1 MTPAPKRRWWRI
13 ALWTS
18 ILVVVCAGA
27 WQLLLRNVGARF
39 VHGEMA
45 EFEQMPASDSDLGI
59 WLGKQPGVDPYSVHI
74 FREGNHLTVHFMI
87 DRDARGEPPYPDL
100 MSKCRSLGYSGAAGP
115 FQERLAPYSWGD
127 GDWHLPRVLDSR

>member
-45 EFEQMPASDSDLGI
+45 EFEQMP
-59 WLGKQPGVDPYSVHI
+59 
-74 FREGNHLTVHFMI
+74 
-87 DRDARGEPPYPDL
+87 RGEPPYPDL